1 PQQTT
6 AHRPRLR
13 DTPRAHGRDNMSP
26 RFEAEFSWRDVHW
39 MAPLWQL
46 LAALERLSSL
56 HPVSVIARK
65 RLDVSFPDMARAC
78 RLSVKALTSGK
89 ASEAARDEALR
100 EVARAWSP
108 IRSDSSSSSSSSR
121 RRGCGPTLPPP
132 PPPPAPIRSN
142 NGTATA
148 GPIAKE
154 AAEVAPFLSVRTAF
168 DLYLKALDLPQGSLV
183 VCSALTI
190 PDMVT
195 IFEEHGLVP
204 VPVDLD
210 PETLAPE
217 PRALE
222 AEVARCGGGGGTES
236 GGEQQQKQR
245 VRAIYVAHV
254 FGAQVDMTHIVEA
267 AARHGLLLWEDC
279 AQMFTG
285 LGGYLGHPDSDAA
298 FFSFGVIKRATAF
311 GGGIARI
318 RDAQRTSC
326 LFFAAMLREE
336 AEYPSQSAAAYLRRV
351 LKCSLM
357 LALTTPLL
365 FGIILH
371 TLAVLGIE
379 HDEVVMKLSKGFPKK
394 GLMRAIRHRAS
405 IPLLQMLAWRIS
417 RYPTEG
423 VEIRLQ
429 HCNRMLS
436 VLEAALSQRQRQP
449 QPPRALPPRG
459 GGAAREEPSALSVG
473 EGEEGGG
480 GVGVGD
486 VLPGV

>member
-1 PQQTT
+1 
-6 AHRPRLR
+6 
-13 DTPRAHGRDNMSP
+13 
-26 RFEAEFSWRDVHW
+26 
-39 MAPLWQL
+39 
-46 LAALERLSSL
+46 
-56 HPVSVIARK
+56 
-65 RLDVSFPDMARAC
+65 
-78 RLSVKALTSGK
+78 
-89 ASEAARDEALR
+89 
-100 EVARAWSP
+100 
-108 IRSDSSSSSSSSR
+108 
-121 RRGCGPTLPPP
+121 
-132 PPPPAPIRSN
+132 
-142 NGTATA
+142 
-148 GPIAKE
+148 
-154 AAEVAPFLSVRTAF
+154 
-168 DLYLKALDLPQGSLV
+168 
-183 VCSALTI
+183 
-190 PDMVT
+190 
-195 IFEEHGLVP
+195 
-204 VPVDLD
+204 
-210 PETLAPE
+210 
-217 PRALE
+217 
-222 AEVARCGGGGGTES
+222 
-236 GGEQQQKQR
+236 
-245 VRAIYVAHV
+245 
-254 FGAQVDMTHIVEA
+254 MTHIVEA

-298 FFSFGVIKRATAF
+298 FFSFGVIKRATTF

-318 RDAQRTSC
+318 RDAQVLS
-326 LFFAAMLREE
+326 AMLREE

-357 LALTTPLL
+357 LTLTTPLL

-417 RYPTEG
+417 RYTTEG

-459 GGAAREEPSALSVG
+459 GGAAREESSALSVG
-473 EGEEGGG
+473 EEEEGGG

-486 VLPGV
+486 VLPGVKAYRHTLWLYPVMVTGGPDRASHVVRDLLREGFDATRAPTSLMPIERCTTTKYKGPPGGVSSSSPCRTPRCSAMMDSLVYLPLANNIPDSEVDRMALALARSLWSCGSSTAPGDGRLDSCGGPAGGPRKSGGNGSRERTALARSLVAFAFRLDVIAVSTLCLMVLAVSFVILAWFR

>member
-1 PQQTT
+1 
-6 AHRPRLR
+6 
-13 DTPRAHGRDNMSP
+13 
-26 RFEAEFSWRDVHW
+26 
-39 MAPLWQL
+39 
-46 LAALERLSSL
+46 
-56 HPVSVIARK
+56 
-65 RLDVSFPDMARAC
+65 
-78 RLSVKALTSGK
+78 
-89 ASEAARDEALR
+89 
-100 EVARAWSP
+100 
-108 IRSDSSSSSSSSR
+108 
-121 RRGCGPTLPPP
+121 
-132 PPPPAPIRSN
+132 
-142 NGTATA
+142 
-148 GPIAKE
+148 
-154 AAEVAPFLSVRTAF
+154 
-168 DLYLKALDLPQGSLV
+168 
-183 VCSALTI
+183 
-190 PDMVT
+190 
-195 IFEEHGLVP
+195 
-204 VPVDLD
+204 
-210 PETLAPE
+210 
-217 PRALE
+217 
-222 AEVARCGGGGGTES
+222 
-236 GGEQQQKQR
+236 
-245 VRAIYVAHV
+245 
-254 FGAQVDMTHIVEA
+254 MTHIVEA
-267 AARHGLLLWEDC
+267 AALHGLLLWEDC
-279 AQMFTG
+279 AQVFTG

-318 RDAQRTSC
+318 RDAQVLSGKSC
-326 LFFAAMLREE
+326 PMLREE

-486 VLPGV
+486 VLPGVKAYRHTLWLYPVMVTGGPDRASHVVRDLLREGFDATRAPTSLMPIERCTTTKYKGPPGGVSSSSPCRTPRCSAMMDSLVYLPLANNIPDSEVDRMALALARSLWSCGYSAAPGDGRLDSCGGPAGGPRKSGGNGSRERTALARSLVAFAFRLDVIAVSTLCLMVLAVSFVILAWLR